1 VTVCRDRGIADVRW
15 ADLND
20 HTLEGRWDT
29 ILLMCGNLGLGG
41 DWDPSRELLRRL
53 AGMTSPGGPLIGDS
67 VDPASEIRTTS
78 PTRNGIERAASI
90 GGTSRCVCTTAVS

>member
-1 VTVCRDRGIADVRW
+1 MARVGATAIARATGAVLDLGAGAGRHAVHLQLAGHAVTAVGASPGAVTVCRARGIADVRW
-15 ADLND
+15 PHLND

-53 AGMTSPGGPLIGDS
+53 A
-67 VDPASEIRTTS
+67 A
-78 PTRNGIERAASI
+78 
-90 GGTSRCVCTTAVS
+90 